1 MRALMLSCLAASL
14 CLLATRPLRAQAND
28 LVRINGYTSVEF
40 EKMLGDEGR
49 GDANGSFDADGFDLV
64 LNFTPSHRLRVAAD
78 LTWEHGPAT
87 EDGRGNVAVEYAF
100 PEYYASD
107 LLKVR
112 AGKMF
117 THFGIYNEIHTAKP
131 AFLTVK
137 EPLSTN
143 KNEKFGSD
151 LRFYP
156 RWTNGVALLGTGKLG
171 RGDFDYVVQ
180 VGNGEQSDSNPFEE
194 DDNGAKAFGGRFQ
207 FMPRLGITAGVS
219 FYTDRL
225 AEVGDLEDLA
235 GGPAR
240 LVSYGGHAFWS
251 RRGLGLEAEYVRGYV
266 DPDEG
271 ARVTRHALTA
281 MAFYRIQD
289 RVTPYLRYE
298 WLDPDL
304 ARPDDRAWQYVY
316 GVNVRLTQGLFV
328 KAELDTVR
336 SGQANRRF
344 EGVGYTEFKSS
355 FAAGF

>member
-1 MRALMLSCLAASL
+1 MRTHRLAAAAV
-14 CLLATRPLRAQAND
+14 LALASAAPASAQFGD
-28 LVRINGYTSVEF
+28 VIRINGYTSVEF

-49 GDANGSFDADGFDLV
+49 GDPNGSFDADGFDLV

-78 LTWEHGPAT
+78 LTWEHGSAT
-87 EDGRGNVAVEYAF
+87 EDGRGNVGVEYAF
-100 PEYYASD
+100 PEYYAAD

-117 THFGIYNEIHTAKP
+117 THFGIYNEIHTVKP

-156 RWTNGVALLGTGKLG
+156 RWTGGLGLLGNG
-171 RGDFDYVVQ
+171 RMGSADFDYVVQ
-180 VGNGEQSDSNPFEE
+180 LGNGEQEETNPFEE
-194 DDNGAKAFGGRFQ
+194 DDGVAKAFGGRFQ
-207 FMPRLGITAGVS
+207 VTPRLGFTLGAS

-225 AEVGDLEDLA
+225 SDVGDAEGLE

-240 LVSYGGHAFWS
+240 LTSYGGHATWTH
-251 RRGLGLEAEYVRGYV
+251 RDLGLEFEYVRGSI
-266 DPDEG
+266 DPDDQ
-271 ARVTRHALTA
+271 ASLARHALTA
-281 MAFYRIQD
+281 MAFYRLFD
-289 RVTPYLRYE
+289 RFTPYFRYE
-298 WLDPDL
+298 WLDPDT
-304 ARPDDRAWQYVY
+304 AHAEDSAWQFIY
-316 GVNVRLTQGLFV
+316 GVNVRLTQGLFL

-336 SGQANRRF
+336 SGAANRYF